1 MTCKMFSEEKLSK
14 MVKKQKSIGI
24 KSSYSNTSY
33 GFEYKKNCMNKKKSR
48 TGKAYAYWMFLTL
61 KTTIS

>member
-1 MTCKMFSEEKLSK
+1 

-33 GFEYKKNCMNKKKSR
+33 GFEYKKNCMNKKKSI